1 MDVAEQ
7 LARDR
12 GIATLGIT
20 VGLFDDYGLAQR
32 LYARRGY
39 IPDGRG
45 ACQGQRALH
54 RGTRVRME
62 DGVRMLKITGLVRS
76 CLLCCLAAPFVRR

>member
-1 MDVAEQ
+1 MDAGEQ

-20 VGLFDDYGLAQR
+20 VGLFDYGPARR

-54 RGTRVRME
+54 RGTRVRM
-62 DGVRMLKITGLVRS
+62 DDDLISGSPRISPADHSIPLI
-76 CLLCCLAAPFVRR
+76 AAT